1 MTCPI
6 TGDVDLDLL
15 VSWFLLGFSTVNL
28 SFVIGKYLGEILW
41 DLEVFTH

>member
-1 MTCPI
+1 MTCLI

-28 SFVIGKYLGEILW
+28 PFVIGKYLGEILW
-41 DLEVFTH
+41 D